1 MIVFHICELCMKLH
15 GGSAV
20 INISIKTVVDIKMG
34 LSLDV
39 ETRFHAPYNEENEKL
54 CGFMC
59 VCGCACVKAYH

>member
-1 MIVFHICELCMKLH
+1 MKLH

-59 VCGCACVKAYH
+59 VCVGVHVLKLIIENLSITLR